1 MSAPPTHAGGVVVKR
16 TPTGLRYLVVSSKR
30 VANEWVLPKG
40 HIEPG
45 EDPEVA
51 ATREVLEE
59 AGVTA
64 RIRQPLAYLT
74 FSTTR
79 EPVRVAFYLMDLEHE
94 GEPGEGREREWM
106 SLEQVLR
113 AIPFRDTREMM
124 VEAERILQSS
134 A

>member
-1 MSAPPTHAGGVVVKR
+1 MVKR

-64 RIRQPLAYLT
+64 RIRQPLAHLT